1 MLGEP
6 YIPECPSGWRRGLPQ
21 WEALMLLWGGVR
33 GGVEVSPDYTSD
45 QVAVRVI
52 ERLPSVSGSRVS
64 FWYSRDVLGR
74 RKYNVADYFGL
85 VGLSLLNYSDRSVLI
100 TEGVSDYLSARM
112 AYPGINV
119 LGFSTLGG
127 SRAAVS
133 IVESLFDSIVYVCDN
148 DYREEVNTGVR
159 AALRMQSFF
168 EGAGKQFRVELPP
181 DCAGDFTEWYLSV
194 LRQRFQR

>member
-1 MLGEP
+1 
-6 YIPECPSGWRRGLPQ
+6 
-21 WEALMLLWGGVR
+21 MLLWGGYR

-52 ERLPSVSGSRVS
+52 ERLPSSSGDPRVS

-85 VGLSLLNYSDRSVLI
+85 VGLSLLDRGCRSVII
-100 TEGVSDYLSARM
+100 TEGVSDFLSAHM
-112 AYPGINV
+112 AFPGHNV
-119 LGFSTLGG
+119 LGFTTLGG

-133 IVESLFDSIVYVCDN
+133 IVSRLFDDIVYICDN
-148 DYREEVNTGVR
+148 DYRSEVNTGVR

-168 EGAGKQFRVELPP
+168 EQLGKRFRVELPP

-194 LRQRFQR
+194 LRQRFRK